1 MLLPVIGAGL
11 GGLEAY
17 RRTGGD
23 IGATLL
29 GAGLGAAVPGGLR
42 MAGSAL
48 GAKFAG
54 TELAKQAG
62 AGLMGGAARLGQVAA
77 AAPGT
82 VQGGVAASGAAQLAT
97 GGRILSSPALAGRL
111 LPGMAGGL
119 AAGTGVLLGAPALA
133 GALAAKTAKPARGA
147 AEITAGTAGYQAP
160 GEVDYSGIGG
170 GAVPPVGTFGP
181 GGTLSDPLSVLG
193 PTGMAQR
200 LETIKTAEAQR
211 DAMRLLMPELFK
223 AAEARSK
230 TEFQRQLAAAGVR
243 QNILTA
249 ANMLERS
256 QQAAQQMGLTAA
268 SQAGSALT
276 SQYQYS

>member
-42 MAGSAL
+42 MAGTALGGTALGGRVLGAIPGAVSKAGGAL
-48 GAKFAG
+48 GATKAG
-54 TELAKQAG
+54 QAALK
-62 AGLMGGAARLGQVAA
+62 AGLI
-77 AAPGT
+77 P
-82 VQGGVAASGAAQLAT
+82 QGPL
-97 GGRILSSPALAGRL
+97 PALTAAGL
-111 LPGMAGGL
+111 GGL

-133 GALAAKTAKPARGA
+133 GAPASKVTQPLRSAAQVG
-147 AEITAGTAGYQAP
+147 AGTAGYQAP
-160 GEVDYSGIGG
+160 GEVDYSGMSD
-170 GAVPPVGTFGP
+170 GAVPQVGTFGG
-181 GGTLSDPLSVLG
+181 GGTLSDPLNVLG
-193 PTGMAQR
+193 RVGMAQR
-200 LETIKTAEAQR
+200 LETMKTAEAQR
-211 DAMRLLMPELFK
+211 DAMRLMMPELFK

-243 QNILTA
+243 QNIVTA
-249 ANMLERS
+249 ANTLERS

-268 SQAGSALT
+268 QQAGSALT
-276 SQYQYS
+276 QQYQYS